1 MKTSNIKSL
10 IMKRILAILI
20 LISGWY
26 QPAKAQLID
35 GSTAP
40 DFVMTDLD
48 GVQHH
53 LYTYLS
59 SGKTV
64 FLEFFACHCPSCWA
78 YHNSGKLESLNQMY
92 GPDGTDQIVVLMVE
106 HDPNNGEDHFLGN
119 HWYTQ
124 GDWVTG
130 TTIPKINAEG
140 VDRWIFSAYEMNYY
154 PMVYK
159 ICPDLKTELMS
170 TSMTV
175 ADLFQAAD
183 DCPGTLSIDEEQ
195 ELVEINIK
203 DYAEK
208 VSELQ
213 IVNSA
218 GQQLYFSTELNSE
231 GIDLSSFEAGVYF
244 ISIVHSAGTLTKK
257 VYLQ

>member
-1 MKTSNIKSL
+1 
-10 IMKRILAILI
+10 MKRILAVLI
-20 LISGWY
+20 LVAGWS
-26 QPAKAQLID
+26 QPLKAQLAD
-35 GSTAP
+35 GSTAA

-59 SGKTV
+59 EGKTV
-64 FLEFFACHCPSCWA
+64 FLQFFACHCPSCWA

-140 VDRWIFSAYEMNYY
+140 ADRWIFSAYAMNYY

-170 TSMTV
+170 TSMNV
-175 ADLFQAAD
+175 AELYQSAD
-183 DCPGTLSIDEEQ
+183 DCPGTLEIDLEPELAEVVIEGGKLTVLHVEQ
-195 ELVEINIK
+195 VDEI
-203 DYAEK
+203 
-208 VSELQ
+208 Q
-213 IVNSA
+213 IINTT
-218 GQQLYFSTELNSE
+218 GQLLYFNSDVE
-231 GIDLSSFEAGVYF
+231 ENGIQLPDLEAGIYF
-244 ISIVHSAGTLTKK
+244 IRILHSSGSIEKK